1 LIMGPRFS
9 STREPFGPQKKIGL
23 SEAQS

>member
-1 LIMGPRFS
+1 LRMGPRFS
-9 STREPFGPQKKIGL
+9 STREPFGPQKKIGF